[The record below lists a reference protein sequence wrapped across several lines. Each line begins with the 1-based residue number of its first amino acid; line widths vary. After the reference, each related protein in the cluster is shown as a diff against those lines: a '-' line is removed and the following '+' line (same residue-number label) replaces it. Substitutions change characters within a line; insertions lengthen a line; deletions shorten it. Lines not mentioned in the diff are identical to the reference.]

1 MFIPPHRHDTTS
13 PKKTHFKTRLKTPK
27 LSLTKLQALLIHS
40 VSFTNQLCISI
51 DCVCVCVFFYKLI
64 SWQVQQ
70 SQALFSFRS
79 RVWALYYICICLPAP
94 MRTQLFQSQTVKLII
109 TIVQQKIN
117 SKNNSNNNKQPS
129 ILLGLHAVAMWQFP
143 QIIIVVAV

>member
-1 MFIPPHRHDTTS
+1 
-13 PKKTHFKTRLKTPK
+13 
-27 LSLTKLQALLIHS
+27 
-40 VSFTNQLCISI
+40 
-51 DCVCVCVFFYKLI
+51 
-64 SWQVQQ
+64 
-70 SQALFSFRS
+70 
-79 RVWALYYICICLPAP
+79 